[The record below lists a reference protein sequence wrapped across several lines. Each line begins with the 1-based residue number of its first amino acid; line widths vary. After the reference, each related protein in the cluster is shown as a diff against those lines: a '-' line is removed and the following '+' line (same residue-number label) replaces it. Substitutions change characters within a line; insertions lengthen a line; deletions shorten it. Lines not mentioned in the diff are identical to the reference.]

1 MRLLILIFAVVV
13 QLNLITILAS
23 AQSTYAFTT
32 DDDSLN
38 THYSVSSNS
47 SSNEMRERAKLI
59 GKKRTEL
66 EFYKLW
72 YFWSI
77 IVFSILL
84 FWTLLMV
91 TIYFVYKRKYSKKI
105 LTKSSFFY
113 NKNINYFNF
122 I

>member
-1 MRLLILIFAVVV
+1 MRILVLIFAIVV
-13 QLNLITILAS
+13 QLNFITILAS

-32 DDDSLN
+32 DGDSIN
-38 THYSVSSNS
+38 TQYSVSSNS

-59 GKKRTEL
+59 SKKRTEL

-77 IVFSILL
+77 IIFSILL

-91 TIYFVYKRKYSKKI
+91 TVYFVYKRKYPKKFYKISFEITRI
-105 LTKSSFFY
+105 L
-113 NKNINYFNF
+113 IVL
-122 I
+122 ILL